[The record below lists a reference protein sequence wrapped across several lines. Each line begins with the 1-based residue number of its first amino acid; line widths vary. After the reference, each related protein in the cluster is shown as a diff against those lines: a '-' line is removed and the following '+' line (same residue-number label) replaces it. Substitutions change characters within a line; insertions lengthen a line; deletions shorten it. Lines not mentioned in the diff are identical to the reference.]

1 MAGRVYV
8 FMFLSQN
15 LHQRLWLAGS
25 TCSREDGRS
34 GDLQLLRHHRH
45 HRHDQ
50 SSTKSP
56 QLNVVCFREKVS
68 WWPPQLGSPTAL
80 VTKSSTGGDGSKL
93 FCLEMSSGVL
103 IGRG

>member
-1 MAGRVYV
+1 MAKITPKVVAGRVYV
-8 FMFLSQN
+8 FMFLSQK

-34 GDLQLLRHHRH
+34 GDHRH
-45 HRHDQ
+45 RRHDQ

-68 WWPPQLGSPTAL
+68 WWPLQLGSPTAL
-80 VTKSSTGGDGSKL
+80 VTKSSTGGSKL
-93 FCLEMSSGVL
+93 LREMSSGVL